1 MSGTLTEPAVDVLGK
16 ELSSK
21 LIVKVMA
28 SALHEVVGHRVS
40 VDVAFKRAC
49 RGRRVVTLKDR
60 ERLYK
65 LVRGFVSDYIKLRC
79 IYGGR
84 ASLSKL
90 AREWLKGVSD
100 EGLPKWCRLSYQD
113 WFVKKLQKLLGI
125 EEAQELLQAM
135 NSRVWW
141 LRINVLRAPAKQVL
155 KELREEGVNYVIDE
169 HFPYMVKVLDTPK
182 PIRLLSPVK
191 EFKAIPQD
199 KASAAVV
206 ESLKPQEGDLILDM
220 AFAPGMKTSL
230 IQMLTENKA
239 RIIAVDVSYRR
250 ALLGRELLKKLGVDL
265 GRVQVLSADSRFF
278 RSQRRFDKVLL
289 DAPCSNSGA
298 ISKDPGL
305 KITLKEGKL
314 LYYSE
319 IQKQLLQKAIKLGD
333 EVVYSTCSLMP
344 EEGELVVSGIIDRVR
359 FERTLPWSSVGYEVI
374 PNYREV
380 MRLFP
385 HKHLSEGFF
394 IAKIRAK

>member
-1 MSGTLTEPAVDVLGK
+1 MGEGMKD
-16 ELSSK
+16 K
-21 LIVKVMA
+21 LVVKVMA
-28 SALHEVVGHRVS
+28 SALHELVSHKVS

-49 RGRRVVTLKDR
+49 RGRCVTSLKER
-60 ERLYK
+60 ERLYE
-65 LVRGFVSDYIKLRC
+65 LVRDFISDYIKLRC
-79 IYGGR
+79 IYGKR
-84 ASLSKL
+84 TSLSKL
-90 AREWLKGVSD
+90 AREWLKGVND
-100 EGLPKWCRLSYQD
+100 EGLPEWCRLSYQE
-113 WFVKKLQKLLGI
+113 WFFKKLQKFLGI
-125 EEAQELLQAM
+125 KETRELLQAM

-141 LRINVLRAPAKQVL
+141 LRINALRTSAEQVL
-155 KELREEGVNYVIDE
+155 KELSREGVDYVIDE
-169 HFPYMVKVLDTPK
+169 HFPYMIRVLDAPK

-206 ESLKPQEGDLILDM
+206 ESLKPQDDDLILDM

-230 IQMLTENKA
+230 IQMLAENKA
-239 RIIAVDVSYRR
+239 RIVAVDVSYRR
-250 ALLGRELLKKLGVDL
+250 VLLGRQLLKKLGVDL
-265 GRVQVLSADSRFF
+265 GRVHVVVADSRFF
-278 RSQRRFDKVLL
+278 EDRHKFDKVLL

-314 LYYSE
+314 LYYSS

-344 EEGELVVSGIIDRVR
+344 EEGELVISEISDSVG
-359 FERTLPWSSVGYEVI
+359 FERTLPWASTGYEVI
-374 PNYREV
+374 PNYNKV

-394 IAKIRAK
+394 IAKTRIK